1 MSNILIIGK
10 IPPPIGG
17 VTTFVLRQIAHIKQ
31 QDHNVE
37 LFPLF
42 SWSDIKILI
51 NILFHRYDLYQLNSI
66 SLPTLMLLTLT
77 CNLKKLEVIDHNHS
91 RHFTNNLTTKLKLW
105 LLSSTKKVCLVDK
118 HLKSNYPNDFVN
130 FAVINPF
137 LPPSKDESSNA
148 FNNIPHAV
156 KEFVNGKDKIIVVSA
171 WRYIEENGTE
181 LYGLSQAVNS
191 FLAIENKL
199 GGVGIVICIGD
210 STYNTDKIKSL
221 KLLATSSKNI
231 VFWEECS
238 ASWALFANN
247 TLYLRPTSTDGNS
260 ISIHEALY
268 FNAKVL
274 ASDVVDRPDGC
285 MTYQYKN
292 NEDLQNQILN
302 ILE

>member
-1 MSNILIIGK
+1 MNNILIIGK

-17 VTTFVLRQIAHIKQ
+17 VTTFVLRQITYMRQ
-31 QDHNVE
+31 QGNNVE

-42 SWSDIKILI
+42 SLNDIKVLI

-66 SLPTLMLLTLT
+66 SLPILIFFMLT
-77 CNLKKLEVIDHNHS
+77 CNLRKVEVVDHNHS
-91 RHFTNNLTTKLKLW
+91 RHFTNNLVTKLTLW
-105 LLSSTKKVCLVDK
+105 LLRHTKNVCLVDK
-118 HLKSNYPNDFVN
+118 HLKSNYPTDFIN

-137 LPPSKDESSNA
+137 LPPTEWERSNA
-148 FNNIPHAV
+148 VNKIPHAIR
-156 KEFVNGKDKIIVVSA
+156 EFTNSKYKIIVLSA
-171 WRYIEENGTE
+171 WRYIEEDGVE

-199 GGVGIVICIGD
+199 EGVGLVICIGD

-221 KLLATSSKNI
+221 KLLATSSENI
-231 VFWEECS
+231 VFWEDCS

-268 FNAKVL
+268 FKAKVL

-285 MTYQYKN
+285 ITYHYKN